1 MMIRAKML
9 AWTLIVAGAAAVPAH
24 PSAPLIPPSCPE
36 FPPFNLPGVLC
47 EGFDTNRNGLPGFQW
62 SRLPLGPD
70 PNDPLRAIGDPN
82 DDVLGYTMSGGPR
95 PLGTAA
101 KICMDD
107 DLGYVGCQA
116 PVATENDWHLHS
128 PFEGP
133 GAGYTPP
140 GQPVAGAPGGG
151 KAHSSVRSM
160 HMGRHLSATSTIVD
174 TLRLRQVSAFVL
186 DSQGDPNIPGIVP
199 GPATTMEFWHL
210 ISVPDDE
217 NFGNG
222 FIPPGTSFGG
232 GQVQISLLAADGR
245 FDRWQRLTPV
255 LNGYDATIQETISLC
270 GFDPVDDSIAPANE
284 TMCDNSPMWADLGD
298 TFGMDATC
306 VVDTD
311 NNDWDHKDC
320 GAISG
325 CSPGPGCTEN
335 GSVGPGVWARSSFIL
350 SSYAGRVARL
360 RWIGMVEGGWSFGT
374 SRSSLERDIG
384 ETPYQYFDGD
394 DGWYID
400 DIRITDLRAAPDPIP
415 PCVATD
421 DDGDGFDECER
432 DCDDTHPAVYPGAP
446 QVCGDGLNNDCS
458 HLDWPVN
465 ATESDI
471 DADGFKPCQGDC
483 DDRNPVVYPGAPQV
497 CDLYNNDCDD
507 PGWPAPPPDALDLDG
522 DHHAVCEDCDD
533 GDSTSWSAPVL
544 DDLTLIY
551 DRPFGPDGSTYIYW
565 SLSVYDGQYTRF
577 DLLRSSDPSDFVT
590 QSVCVVSD
598 FEHFSFDEPNP
609 APNPH
614 LFLTFYV
621 VRAQNG
627 CPVTHVDHIGESSDG
642 TPREARRCP

>member
-1 MMIRAKML
+1 
-9 AWTLIVAGAAAVPAH
+9 
-24 PSAPLIPPSCPE
+24 
-36 FPPFNLPGVLC
+36 
-47 EGFDTNRNGLPGFQW
+47 
-62 SRLPLGPD
+62 PD

-140 GQPVAGAPGGG
+140 GQPVAGAPDGG
-151 KAHSSVRSM
+151 KAHSGVRSM
-160 HMGRHLSATSTIVD
+160 HMGRHLSPTSTIVD

-186 DSQGDPNIPGIVP
+186 DSQGDPNVPGIVP

-210 ISVPDDE
+210 ISFPDDE

-222 FIPPGTSFGG
+222 FVPPGTSFGG

-245 FDRWQRLTPV
+245 FDRWQRLSPV
-255 LNGYDATIQETISLC
+255 LNGYDSTIQEDISLC

-284 TMCDNSPMWADLGD
+284 TMCDSSPMWTDLGD
-298 TFGMDATC
+298 TFGTDATC
-306 VVDTD
+306 QMDTD
-311 NNDWDHKDC
+311 ANDPAHKDC

-325 CSPGPGCTEN
+325 CSPGPGCTEPSSTAS
-335 GSVGPGVWARSSFIL
+335 GGVWARSSFIL
-350 SSYAGRVARL
+350 SAYAGRVARL
-360 RWIGMVEGGWSFGT
+360 RWIGMVEGGWSFRET
-374 SRSSLERDIG
+374 RSNVEPDIG
-384 ETPYQYFDGD
+384 ESAYQYYDGD
-394 DGWYID
+394 DGWYMD

-415 PCVATD
+415 PCAATD
-421 DDGDGFDECER
+421 DDGDGFDECAR
-432 DCDDTHPAVYPGAP
+432 DCDDSRSAVYPGAA
-446 QVCGDGLNNDCS
+446 QVCGDGVNNDCS
-458 HLDWPVN
+458 DIDWPVN
-465 ATESDI
+465 PFEADRDSD
-471 DADGFKPCQGDC
+471 GVTVCGGDC
-483 DDRNPVVYPGAPQV
+483 DDLKASIYPGAPQV

-507 PGWPAPPPDALDLDG
+507 PGWPAPLPDDFDG
-522 DHHAVCEDCDD
+522 DGDQRAVCEDCDD
-533 GDSTSWSAPVL
+533 GDSNIWSAPVVSNN
-544 DDLTLIY
+544 LTLIH
-551 DRPFGPDGSTYIYW
+551 DPSFGPDGSTYIQW
-565 SLSVYDGQYTRF
+565 SLSSSGGNSPRY
-577 DLLRSSDPSDFVT
+577 DLLRSSDPSNFKT
-590 QSVCVVSD
+590 QTVCVVSD
-598 FEHFSFDEPNP
+598 SPQPWFYVPNP

-614 LFLTFYV
+614 PFLTFYV

-627 CPVTHVDHIGESSDG
+627 CEGTDVDNIGESSDG